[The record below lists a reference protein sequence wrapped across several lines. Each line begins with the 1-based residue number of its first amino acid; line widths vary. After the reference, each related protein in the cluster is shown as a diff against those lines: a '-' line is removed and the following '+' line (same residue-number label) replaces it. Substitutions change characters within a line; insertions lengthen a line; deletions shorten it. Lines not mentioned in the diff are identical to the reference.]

1 MLRLAQRSWVARVP
15 VPLKSA
21 DRPAWSLALLCRP
34 TLEITTTPR
43 RWQSNAAFQ
52 EVQPEIQ
59 LESTLSTD
67 ISGPLSSIPQVVL
80 RPYQESAITACL
92 DALQSGLTR
101 IGVSSPTGS
110 GKTTMFMSL
119 IPKVLAEGERSRTLI
134 LVSSVELA
142 SQAEGAAKRLLG
154 PDWTV
159 EVEQGKRTASGTADV

>member
-1 MLRLAQRSWVARVP
+1 MLRLAQSLWVGRVSGQIKLA
-15 VPLKSA
+15 V
-21 DRPAWSLALLCRP
+21 RPACSPALRCTP
-34 TLEITTTPR
+34 TLGITTTPR

-52 EVQPEIQ
+52 ELQPEIE
-59 LESTLSTD
+59 LESTLSTYIPSP
-67 ISGPLSSIPQVVL
+67 ISPIPQVVL

-119 IPKVLAEGERSRTLI
+119 IPKVLSQEERSRTLI

-142 SQAEGAAKRLLG
+142 SQAEGAARRLLG

>member
-1 MLRLAQRSWVARVP
+1 MLRLAQKLWLARVAAP
-15 VPLKSA
+15 VA
-21 DRPAWSLALLCRP
+21 AAVRPACVPAPRLTP
-34 TLEITTTPR
+34 TLGIITTPR
-43 RWQSNAAFQ
+43 RWQSTAAFQ
-52 EVQPEIQ
+52 EFQPEIEV
-59 LESTLSTD
+59 ESTLSTG
-67 ISGPLSSIPQVVL
+67 IPRSLSTIPQVVL
-80 RPYQESAITACL
+80 RPYQEVAITSCL

-119 IPKVLAEGERSRTLI
+119 IPKVFAQEERNRTLI

-159 EVEQGKRTASGTADV
+159 EMEQGKRTASGTADV

>member
-1 MLRLAQRSWVARVP
+1 MLRLAQRLWPARLSG
-15 VPLKSA
+15 PLNTA
-21 DRPAWSLALLCRP
+21 VRPACSPALRLTP
-34 TLEITTTPR
+34 TLGIITTPR

-52 EVQPEIQ
+52 ELQPEVQ

-67 ISGPLSSIPQVVL
+67 IPGPLSSIPQVVL
-80 RPYQESAITACL
+80 RPYQEAAITSCL

-119 IPKVLAEGERSRTLI
+119 IPKVLPQEERNRTLI